1 MRVLFYICL
10 LMAGSAFA
18 QQDSL
23 PQKDLKVGLVL
34 SGGGAK
40 GLAHIGALKKIDEAG
55 IRVDYI
61 AGTSMGAIVGSLYAA
76 GYTPHQL
83 DSIFRETNFNTLIQD
98 DLPRNVKTFYERK
111 DSERYTLTLPFDNFK
126 LSFPSGL
133 SKGQNLYNLISQLTV
148 HVNDIH
154 NFKNLPIP
162 FFCIGTNIET
172 GEAIILE
179 SGSLAQA
186 VSASGAIP
194 TIFSPVEI
202 DGRLVSDGGIAN
214 NYPID
219 ELKARGAD
227 FIIGV
232 DVQDSLVDRENLQSV
247 FEIMTQV
254 NNFRTIGD
262 MKEKREKTD
271 LYIKPDIV
279 DFSVLSFEKGKK
291 IIENGEQAANLKFEE
306 LKAVAKR
313 QHPNHFKERE
323 PVKLQDSVYIHQIE
337 ITGNHDYPRNY
348 IRGKL
353 KLETEAKTSYE
364 DLNTGVNTLSA
375 TGNFKRVEYTLVP
388 NSKNTYNLKLKVSE
402 NKNNTFLR
410 LGLHYDEL
418 YRSAALVNLTKKSLF
433 LTNDIISLDFIAG
446 DNFRYDFQYYIDK
459 GNYWSIGVNSQINQY
474 NKDVDFDFLK
484 QNANIGE
491 YNVNKVELETF
502 DFTNQIYA
510 ETFFLKFFKFGL
522 GAEHKYS
529 RIETETIIDNDTDE
543 QLPFTIL
550 EQSNLFSAF
559 GYIAYDTYD
568 NSYFPSSGVYFK
580 GDFHLYVFDS
590 KSTFDFSEFSIA
602 KGSIG
607 YAFSPLSQISVR
619 LQTETGLRIG
629 NNDMTFL
636 NFSLGGY
643 GNQQTNNTIPF
654 YGYDFLSIAGDSYV
668 KGLIDIDYE
677 FLKKNHIIASYNIA
691 NVGDDLYETGNLLST
706 PDFTGLALG
715 YGLETILGPIE
726 LKYTYS
732 PERGESEWFFS
743 LGYYF

>member
-1 MRVLFYICL
+1 MRILFYL
-10 LMAGSAFA
+10 FLFLTGSAFA

-23 PQKDLKVGLVL
+23 VQKDLKVGLVL

-76 GYTPHQL
+76 GYTPNQL
-83 DSIFRETNFNTLIQD
+83 DSIFKETNFNTLIQD
-98 DLPRNVKTFYERK
+98 DLPRSVKTFYERK
-111 DSERYTLTLPFDNFK
+111 DSERYTLTLPFDDFK

-148 HVNDIH
+148 HVNDIQ

-162 FFCIGTNIET
+162 FFCMGTDIET

-214 NYPID
+214 NYPIE

-254 NNFRTIGD
+254 NNFRTISD

-271 LYIKPDIV
+271 LYIKPNIA
-279 DFSVLSFEKGKK
+279 DFSVLSFQKGEK
-291 IIENGEQAANLKFEE
+291 IIKNGEEAAHLKLEE
-306 LKAVAKR
+306 LKAVAKW
-313 QHPNHFKERE
+313 QHPNNFKERM
-323 PVKLQDSVYIHQIE
+323 PVRLQDSVYINQIE

-353 KLETEAKTSYE
+353 KLETEAKTSYK

-375 TGNFKRVEYTLVP
+375 TGNFKRVEYTLEP
-388 NSKNTYNLKLKVSE
+388 NSKNKYNLRVKVAE
-402 NKNNTFLR
+402 NENNMFLR
-410 LGLHYDEL
+410 LGLHYDDL
-418 YRSAALVNLTKKSLF
+418 YRSAALVNLTKKSF
-433 LTNDIISLDFIAG
+433 LVTNDIISLDLIAG
-446 DNFRYDFQYYIDK
+446 DNFRYEFQYYIDK
-459 GNYWSIGVNSQINQY
+459 GKYWSIGLKSRVNQFNI
-474 NKDVDFDFLK
+474 DVDFDFLK
-484 QNANIGE
+484 QNSNIGDF
-491 YNVNKVELETF
+491 NVNKVELENF
-502 DFTNQIYA
+502 DFTNQFYA
-510 ETFFLKFFKFGL
+510 ETFLFKSFKFGV

-529 RIETETIIDNDTDE
+529 KIETETIVDNEATE

-550 EQSNLFSAF
+550 EQSNLFSAM
-559 GYIAYDTYD
+559 GYVAYDTYD
-568 NSYFPSSGVYFK
+568 NTYFPSKGIYFRA
-580 GDFHLYVFDS
+580 DFHLYLFEA
-590 KSTFDFSEFSIA
+590 KSSFNFSEFSIA
-602 KGSIG
+602 KGKVG
-607 YAFSPLSQISVR
+607 YAFSPFSQLSMR
-619 LQTETGLRIG
+619 LQTDAGFRVG
-629 NNDMTFL
+629 NNDMRAL

-643 GNQQTNNTIPF
+643 GSQPMNNIMPF
-654 YGYDFLSIAGDSYV
+654 YGYDFLSITGDSYV
-668 KGLIDIDYE
+668 KGLIDVDYE
-677 FLKKNHIIASYNIA
+677 FLKKNHFIASYNIA
-691 NVGDDLYETGNLLST
+691 NVGDDLYKSGNLLST
-706 PDFTGLALG
+706 PDFTGLGLG

-726 LKYTYS
+726 IKYTYS